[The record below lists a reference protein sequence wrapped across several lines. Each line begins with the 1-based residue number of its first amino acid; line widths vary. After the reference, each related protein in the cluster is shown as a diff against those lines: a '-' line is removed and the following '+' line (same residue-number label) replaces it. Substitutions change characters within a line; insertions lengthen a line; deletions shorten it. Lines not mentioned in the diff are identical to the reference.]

1 MDIRLCVFP
10 TDKYPHLIA
19 YTTEYKLRDRI
30 ANQFRVLLSGYSNVS
45 DWAYPYSISINGNI
59 KFLPYDRGRAFEIL
73 LDYYSHRTKEGTI
86 YAD

>member
-10 TDKYPHLIA
+10 TDNYPNLIA
-19 YTTEYKLRDRI
+19 YTTEYKVRDRI
-30 ANQFRVLLSGYSNVS
+30 ANQFIVLLSVYNSVS
-45 DWAYPYSISINGNI
+45 HWTCPYSICINGNI
-59 KFLPYDRGRAFEIL
+59 KFLPYNKGRAFEIL